1 MSRLFDFI
9 DTELLKEAFSNS
21 NISKAIKNIKVVVE
35 KGIGSKLLPFG
46 KNDFELFKRSNG
58 ISGMGIYYLVDKTGY
73 IVRFNWEKHKKSN
86 TITSV
91 DVWTHIQDVIDK
103 PDATLDI
110 PKDFNI
116 IQSVNIIVNFI
127 KKPRAGVINEAR
139 GDKKRQLALQWD
151 LDPNMTYNDIRKA
164 VSKKKKLMALKG
176 ISENNT
182 IVNEVDKAQKELDK
196 QKYADPDIV
205 FDDLDDLVRMVASN
219 IQPSLLITG
228 MAGIGKTY
236 EVTNVLS
243 SVLGPEGNK
252 WVHIKGKLSPVG
264 MYRTFFLNRHKLIVF
279 DDADSVFGNQDTNNM
294 LKAALDSYD
303 KRTLSWISPL
313 TVDVSRLDNE
323 QIQQMYDDIEDAL
336 STDPGSAK
344 IKFPNKFDF
353 EGQVIFISNLP
364 ASKIDS
370 AVKSR
375 SLTID
380 VTLSR
385 ESVIKR
391 IQSIIDH
398 VGGDLV
404 LNEKQEVLDYLAEHY
419 KNELNIRSFV
429 LGCRCKQSGSA
440 NWQRLINYA

>member
-1 MSRLFDFI
+1 MSRLSSFVNTTLNEGFGP
-9 DTELLKEAFSNS
+9 S
-21 NISKAIKNIKVVVE
+21 NIKKAIENIKIVVGR
-35 KGIGSKLLPFG
+35 GIGAKLLPFG
-46 KNDFELFKRSNG
+46 NSKFEAFKRSTGVSG
-58 ISGMGIYYLVDKTGY
+58 IGIYYLVEKQGS
-73 IVRFNWEKHKKSN
+73 IVRFNWEKKQKSN

-91 DVWTHIQDVIDK
+91 DIWNSIFDVPYM
-103 PDATLDI
+103 PDATLII

-116 IQSVNIIVNFI
+116 IQSIGIIVNFI
-127 KKPRAGVINEAR
+127 KKPRVGMVSEAR
-139 GDKKRQLALQWD
+139 GDKKRELALKWD
-151 LDPNMTYNDIRKA
+151 LDPSMKYSDIQKA
-164 VSKKKKLMALKG
+164 ITRKKKLMAIKG
-176 ISENNT
+176 VSEDNT
-182 IVNEVDKAQKELDK
+182 ISNDIKDAQKALDK

-205 FDDLDDLVRMVASN
+205 FEDLDDLVRMVASN
-219 IQPSLLITG
+219 VQPSLLVTG

-236 EVTNVLS
+236 EVTNVLQS
-243 SVLGPEGNK
+243 MLGSEGAK

-264 MYRTFFLNRHKLIVF
+264 MYRTFFLNKNKLIVF

-303 KRTLSWISPL
+303 KRTISWVSPL
-313 TVDVSRLDNE
+313 TVDVSRLDDV
-323 QIQQMYDDIEDAL
+323 QIQELYDEIEDQL
-336 STDPGSAK
+336 STDPGNAK
-344 IKFPNKFDF
+344 IKYPNKFDF
-353 EGQVIFISNLP
+353 EGQVIFISNIS

-385 ESVIKR
+385 ESVLKR

-398 VGGDLV
+398 VGGDLA
-404 LNEKQEVLDYLAEHY
+404 LPEKQEVLDFLGEHY

-440 NWQRLINYA
+440 NWQRLISYA